1 MANRNRSNPRSRN
14 RNFSRSTDSILNDFL
29 WADGTDPRP
38 YWLVLGDYMETKP
51 MPTNVRCKAYT
62 HPPGCEGEYITTIEP
77 GTILG
82 PIEALMHSDKY
93 CSIRVGDQ
101 WINVW
106 CTRDGRGVSFAR
118 KVQAIAP
125 VSASRIEVSLGTG
138 GGEDGD
144 GSIEDSQGAR

>member
-1 MANRNRSNPRSRN
+1 
-14 RNFSRSTDSILNDFL
+14 
-29 WADGTDPRP
+29 
-38 YWLVLGDYMETKP
+38 METKP

-62 HPPGCEGEYITTIEP
+62 HPPGFGGVYITTIAP

-82 PIEALMHSDKY
+82 PTEALMHSDKY

-106 CTRDGRGVSFAR
+106 CARDGRGVSFAR
-118 KVQAIAP
+118 KVQAVAP
-125 VSASRIEVSLGTG
+125 VSVSRIEVSLGTG